1 MAAGDT
7 DIGTGSTLTFANF
20 TPELLSLSWSG
31 ISREAVDTSHMGT
44 VGGRTFLPGDLH
56 DPGEVTAEVHLNS
69 TEAPPI
75 ATTSAPVTTLTV
87 TFPAVGT
94 AATDAWTASAFM
106 TGFEFTDPLE
116 DKMTATATFK
126 ITGDVGWA

>member
-1 MAAGDT
+1 MAAQGDT

-20 TPELLSLSWSG
+20 TPELLSVSWSG
-31 ISREAVDTSHMGT
+31 IERQAVDISHMGT
-44 VGGRTFLPGDLH
+44 TGGRIFLNSDLY
-56 DPGEVTAEVHLNS
+56 DPGELVAEVHLNS

-75 ATTSAPVTTLTV
+75 TATATTLTV

-94 AATDAWTASAFM
+94 NAADLWTASAFM
-106 TGFEFTDPLE
+106 INFEFADPLE

-126 ITGDVGWA
+126 CTGPIGF

>member
-7 DIGTGSTLTFANF
+7 DIGTGSTLTFAGF
-20 TPELLSLSWSG
+20 TPEILSLSWSG
-31 ISREAVDTSHMGT
+31 ISREAIDTSHMGT
-44 VGGRTFLPGDLH
+44 VGARTFLPGDLH
-56 DPGEVTAEVHLNS
+56 DPGELTAEVHLKS

-75 ATTSAPVTTLTV
+75 TAAATTLTL

-106 TGFEFTDPLE
+106 TGFELTDPLE
-116 DKMTATATFK
+116 DKMTGSATFK
-126 ITGDVGWA
+126 ITGDIDW